1 MNKYLLLTCA
11 MLMSV
16 PAYATTDDLIENVKN
31 KNLTA
36 VETLLKGGENV
47 NGTNAQGNTALHYAV
62 ATGNTEMVKLLL
74 AHNADMNAAN
84 SKGWTPLK
92 IAEKKNVG
100 EVYNVLEEKIASDKF
115 AAEEAA
121 KAAEKL
127 KAEAEAK
134 AKAKAQKA
142 LELKEKKEAE
152 AKAAAEKLAQQ
163 KAEAEA
169 KAKKEAEEKAQKI
182 KEAQAR
188 VEAEKAALMQKNEA
202 KKVEVKTTV
211 KNSTAKAQIPLKKT
225 GTKAPAKTI
234 KTSVKKAIK
243 APQKKQSPL
252 KKSALSD
259 KIYQGNEEVV
269 YCLQYLGLQG
279 EQKNMTVAAGYYA
292 AENDVSKARHDVA
305 VAEAQHY
312 YENASAA
319 DIKARADKCGK
330 YITPQN
336 AVAQNKI
343 IRSINRSI
351 GF

>member
-74 AHNADMNAAN
+74 AHNADMNVAN

-134 AKAKAQKA
+134 AKAEAQKA
-142 LELKEKKEAE
+142 LKLKEKKEAE

-163 KAEAEA
+163 KAAAEA

-188 VEAEKAALMQKNEA
+188 VEAEKAALMQKNKA
-202 KKVEVKTTV
+202 KKAEVKTTV

-225 GTKAPAKTI
+225 GTKAPAKTV
-234 KTSVKKAIK
+234 KTSVKNAIK
-243 APQKKQSPL
+243 APQKKQTPL

-259 KIYQGNEEVV
+259 KIYQGSEEVV

>member
-134 AKAKAQKA
+134 ANAEAQKA

-202 KKVEVKTTV
+202 KKAEVKTTV

-225 GTKAPAKTI
+225 GTKEPAKAV
-234 KTSVKKAIK
+234 KKSVKKAIK

>member
-1 MNKYLLLTCA
+1 

-134 AKAKAQKA
+134 AKAEAQKA

-169 KAKKEAEEKAQKI
+169 KAKKEAEKKAQKI

-202 KKVEVKTTV
+202 KKAEVKTTV
-211 KNSTAKAQIPLKKT
+211 KKSTAKAQIPLKKT

-243 APQKKQSPL
+243 APQKKQTPL
-252 KKSALSD
+252 KKSALSA

-305 VAEAQHY
+305 VAEAQYY

>member
-1 MNKYLLLTCA
+1 
-11 MLMSV
+11 MLVSV

-134 AKAKAQKA
+134 AKAEAQKA

-182 KEAQAR
+182 KKAQAR

-202 KKVEVKTTV
+202 KKAEVKTTV

-225 GTKAPAKTI
+225 GTKAPAKAV

>member
-134 AKAKAQKA
+134 AKAEAQKA

-202 KKVEVKTTV
+202 KKAEVKTTV

>member
-115 AAEEAA
+115 AEEEAA

-134 AKAKAQKA
+134 AKAEAQKA

-202 KKVEVKTTV
+202 KKAEIKITV

-252 KKSALSD
+252 EKSALSD

>member
-11 MLMSV
+11 MLVSV

-36 VETLLKGGENV
+36 VETLLNGGENV

-202 KKVEVKTTV
+202 KKAEVKTTV

-225 GTKAPAKTI
+225 GTKAPAKAV

>member
-1 MNKYLLLTCA
+1 MNKYLLMTCA
-11 MLMSV
+11 MLMAL
-16 PAYATTDDLIENVKN
+16 PAYATTDELIENVKN

-36 VETLLKGGENV
+36 VETLLAGGENV

-74 AHNADMNAAN
+74 AHNANMNAAN

-127 KAEAEAK
+127 AQQKAEAEAK
-134 AKAKAQKA
+134 AK
-142 LELKEKKEAE
+142 KE
-152 AKAAAEKLAQQ
+152 AEKLAQQ

-188 VEAEKAALMQKNEA
+188 IEAEKAALTQKAE
-202 KKVEVKTTV
+202 KKKTEVKSTM
-211 KNSTAKAQIPLKKT
+211 KNKTAKAQIPLKKSET
-225 GTKAPAKTI
+225 KAKPSKTPAKKVAKAPAK
-234 KTSVKKAIK
+234 KQL
-243 APQKKQSPL
+243 PQKKS
-252 KKSALSD
+252 SLSS
-259 KIYQGNEEVV
+259 KIYQGDEEVV

-279 EQKNMTVAAGYYA
+279 EQKNMTVAAGFYA
-292 AENDVSKARHDVA
+292 VDAGVNKTRHDVA
-305 VAEAQHY
+305 VEEAKHY

-319 DIKARADKCGK
+319 DIKTRADECGK
-330 YITPQN
+330 YITPKQTAKQN
-336 AVAQNKI
+336 QI
-343 IRSINRSI
+343 IRSINKSI
-351 GF
+351 GI

>member
-1 MNKYLLLTCA
+1 MNKYLLMTCA
-11 MLMSV
+11 MLMAL
-16 PAYATTDDLIENVKN
+16 PAYATTDELIENVKN

-36 VETLLKGGENV
+36 VETLLAGGENV

-74 AHNADMNAAN
+74 AHNANMNAAN

-121 KAAEKL
+121 KATEKL
-127 KAEAEAK
+127 KAEAK
-134 AKAKAQKA
+134 AKA
-142 LELKEKKEAE
+142 E
-152 AKAAAEKLAQQ
+152 AEKLAQQ

-188 VEAEKAALMQKNEA
+188 IEAEKAALTQKAE
-202 KKVEVKTTV
+202 KKKTEVKSTM
-211 KNSTAKAQIPLKKT
+211 KNKTAKAQISLKKSET
-225 GTKAPAKTI
+225 KAKPSKTPAKKVAKAPAK
-234 KTSVKKAIK
+234 KQF
-243 APQKKQSPL
+243 PQKKS
-252 KKSALSD
+252 SLSS
-259 KIYQGNEEVV
+259 KIYQGDEEVV

-279 EQKNMTVAAGYYA
+279 EQKNMTVAAGFYA
-292 AENDVSKARHDVA
+292 VDAGVNKTRHDVA
-305 VAEAQHY
+305 VEEAKHY

-319 DIKARADKCGK
+319 DIKTRADECGK
-330 YITPQN
+330 YITPKQTAKQN
-336 AVAQNKI
+336 QI
-343 IRSINRSI
+343 IRSINKSI
-351 GF
+351 GI